1 MKNFAIYSNVNQK
14 LENRLFTL
22 VVQTKTDSIDREF
35 LSRRI
40 KILRI
45 DQNLSQAE
53 LAEKAGFAR
62 STLSKIENGN
72 LSPTFEILL
81 KIAKGFEIE
90 LTELFRPD
98 SASLL
103 SGRMVVTKGT
113 PPSVVK
119 DHASQISPLAPRLK
133 GRSFQT
139 YVVEF
144 TCTDIADFGPWN
156 SHATEDFLYVL
167 SGELVFLS
175 EGYEEVILSAGDSV
189 HFDGNM
195 QHACL
200 AKTDQVC
207 RCIYVFADKS

>member
-1 MKNFAIYSNVNQK
+1 VQ
-14 LENRLFTL
+14 
-22 VVQTKTDSIDREF
+22 VQTTNDSIEREL

-40 KILRI
+40 KLLRVE
-45 DQNLSQAE
+45 QNLSQAE
-53 LAEKAGFAR
+53 LAERAGFAR

-81 KIAKGFEIE
+81 KIAKGFGTE
-90 LTELFRPD
+90 LTELLRSD
-98 SASLL
+98 SAPLL
-103 SGRMVVTKGT
+103 SGRMIVTKGT
-113 PPSVVK
+113 PAFLVK
-119 DHASQISPLAPRLK
+119 DHASQISPLAPQLK

-139 YVVEF
+139 NVVEF

-167 SGELVFLS
+167 SGDLVFLS
-175 EGYEEVILSAGDSV
+175 EGYEEVMLSTGDSV

-200 AKTDQVC
+200 AKLGQVC